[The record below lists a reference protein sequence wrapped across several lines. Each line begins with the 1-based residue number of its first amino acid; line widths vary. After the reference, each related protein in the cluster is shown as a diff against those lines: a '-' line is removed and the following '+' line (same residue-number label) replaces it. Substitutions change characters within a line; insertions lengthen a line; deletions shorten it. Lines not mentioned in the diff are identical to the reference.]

1 MDSILASLTI
11 YELNKQR
18 ILAHEN
24 QNESV
29 QSIQSCQK
37 HSIYYEPTGRVKVQV
52 QNICFR
58 VSHLLLKKH
67 SSFFANALSSR
78 EEKHKAAKAAKQALL
93 TPVAEG
99 HLSSPLSTQEENDNM
114 QQEVIVLTGV
124 IPHDFEAVMHLIY
137 DGLDGFTPEQWRGVL
152 WVAVL
157 YCFSHQEEAAINWL
171 NFISS
176 STSTRAL
183 FPWSAPTSSTSN
195 LANDD
200 FYINFAY
207 NLTYIKIGII
217 KAQIHGL
224 HSKFI
229 LKAPDLTNKHIVQ
242 CNAVFSGV
250 DSNNRYCTREWKVL
264 WQAGTLHFLIQ
275 PRQFDGY
282 AIMNMIKGAV
292 DGLQG
297 NIPDESLACLKS
309 QCTHLMEK
317 EALWKKEAAILE
329 EGINDIIKSTKGEGS
344 TRDSDEEMA

>member
-1 MDSILASLTI
+1 MNPL
-11 YELNKQR
+11 
-18 ILAHEN
+18 
-24 QNESV
+24 
-29 QSIQSCQK
+29 
-37 HSIYYEPTGRVKVQV
+37 V

-78 EEKHKAAKAAKQALL
+78 EEKHKAAKAAKRALL

-137 DGLDGFTPEQWRGVL
+137 DGSDGFTPEQWRGVL

-157 YCFSHQEEAAINWL
+157 YCFSRQEEAAINWL
-171 NFISS
+171 NSS
-176 STSTRAL
+176 AHLLPPERYFLGLHLHVDHWVTNAL
-183 FPWSAPTSSTSN
+183 KDLIVHVPLASTSN

-242 CNAVFSGV
+242 CNAVFGGV

-309 QCTHLMEK
+309 HCTHLMEK